1 MFTTLDRI
9 FQQLSHDL
17 PEVPFRVR
25 MWDGTEH
32 RYGEGQEKFLLSIN
46 TAEALSDML
55 TRGSLGFGEAYMS
68 GGLDIE
74 GDFQSLIRFAFH
86 PVVQEMQLSA
96 RDKGRLLAHVVKHRN
111 SQKRS
116 RENVRHHYDLG
127 NDFYRLWLDESMTY
141 SCAYWDDECETLDQ
155 AQRAKYDHICRKLH
169 LHPGERLVDIG
180 CGWGGM
186 LAHAAAEYGVEG
198 IGYTLS
204 DEQYSYANQRL
215 KDLGVYPRVRVE
227 LGDYRNITG
236 TFDKFVSIGMF
247 EHVGKE
253 YYGTF
258 FEKVHEL
265 LVDGGI
271 GLLHTIGREKGDDT
285 DPWIAKYIF
294 PGGYI
299 PALSELVK
307 ESEKAGFQI
316 MDVEAMRFHY
326 SHTLE
331 EWYNRTV
338 MHKDEIVEMYDEV
351 FYRMWQFYLAG
362 AEQSFRYGRL
372 VNWQLIY
379 VKDRAAIPMTR
390 EFIHEESERLRES
403 EEPPQWH
410 LAQAAE

>member
-294 PGGYI
+294 PGGYLPTLAQI
-299 PALSELVK
+299 AQNMGERDLVISDVENLRLHYARTLDAWAAEFEAHVEEISERLGDSFVRMWRFYLN
-307 ESEKAGFQI
+307 SSSAGFKWGDTRVFQI
-316 MDVEAMRFHY
+316 AFTNGLRSD
-326 SHTLE
+326 L
-331 EWYNRTV
+331 
-338 MHKDEIVEMYDEV
+338 
-351 FYRMWQFYLAG
+351 
-362 AEQSFRYGRL
+362 
-372 VNWQLIY
+372 
-379 VKDRAAIPMTR
+379 PMTR
-390 EFIHEESERLRES
+390 AYLHAS
-403 EEPPQWH
+403 
-410 LAQAAE
+410 

>member
-1 MFTTLDRI
+1 MFATLDRI

-17 PEVPFRVR
+17 PDVPFRVQ
-25 MWDGTEH
+25 MWDGTER

-46 TAEALSDML
+46 TAEALSDVL

-68 GGLDIE
+68 GGLDVE
-74 GDFQSLIRFAFH
+74 GDFQALISFSFH
-86 PVVQEMQLSA
+86 PVVQELHLSA
-96 RDKGRLLAHVVKHRN
+96 RDKGRLLAHVVKNRN

-169 LHPGERLVDIG
+169 LRAGERLVDVG

-198 IGYTLS
+198 VGYTLS
-204 DEQYSYANQRL
+204 DEQHAYANQRL
-215 KDLGVYPRVRVE
+215 KDLGLHPRVRVE
-227 LGDYRNITG
+227 LADYRDIKG
-236 TFDKFVSIGMF
+236 KFDKFVSIGMF

-253 YYGTF
+253 YYGVF

-271 GLLHTIGREKGDDT
+271 GLLHTIGKDKDGDT
-285 DPWIAKYIF
+285 EPWIATYIF

-299 PALSELVK
+299 PTLAQIAQNMGERDLAITDVENLRLHYARTLDAWAAEFEAHEAEIRERLGDSFVRMWRFYLNG
-307 ESEKAGFQI
+307 SSAGFKWG
-316 MDVEAMRFHY
+316 DSR
-326 SHTLE
+326 
-331 EWYNRTV
+331 
-338 MHKDEIVEMYDEV
+338 V
-351 FYRMWQFYLAG
+351 FQVTFTNGLRSDL
-362 AEQSFRYGRL
+362 
-372 VNWQLIY
+372 
-379 VKDRAAIPMTR
+379 PMTR
-390 EFIHEESERLRES
+390 AYLH
-403 EEPPQWH
+403 
-410 LAQAAE
+410 AT